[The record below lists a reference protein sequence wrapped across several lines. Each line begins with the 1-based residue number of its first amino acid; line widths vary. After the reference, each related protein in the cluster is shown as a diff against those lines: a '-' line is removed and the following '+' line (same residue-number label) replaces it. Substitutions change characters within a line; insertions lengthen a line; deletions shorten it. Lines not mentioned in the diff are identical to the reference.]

1 MENIRRQLDAQ
12 PKVIDLYAGAGGL
25 SLGATRAGFTVSA
38 AVELDKFAI
47 DSHTKNFPYVAHLD
61 NDIAKLSGNELL
73 VRAGL
78 MKGELD
84 GLIGG
89 PPCQGF
95 STMGKRQ
102 LDDTRNDL
110 FGHFMR
116 LVNETR
122 PAFFLAENVPG
133 ILNEKYDD
141 IRKAAFACLP
151 KRYVTLDPITVKANH
166 YGAPTTRTRIFF
178 FGYDPSKMADMT
190 VSDFE
195 PGSNIELTKVR
206 EALHGLPKDI
216 FPNWKADADQGWSS
230 THVEMVSAFLHKVT
244 NAVPLGVGNNSAL
257 EIYMEKRIVSGCIG
271 TIHSPEVEKRYRDL
285 GYGEQDAISKSIK
298 LNPNGFC
305 PTLRAGT
312 GSDKGS
318 FQAVRPIHYSR
329 PRVITPREAARLQGF
344 PDWFLLHR
352 TKWHSFRQ
360 IGNSVSPIVSEHL
373 LSAIY
378 KQLKTHQPISSWPG
392 EKCANAPR

>member
-1 MENIRRQLDAQ
+1 MENIRLQLNAQ

-25 SLGATRAGFTVSA
+25 SLGAARAGFTVSA

-47 DSHTKNFPYVAHLD
+47 DSHTKNFPYVTHLD
-61 NDIAKLSGNELL
+61 NDIAKLSGNMLL
-73 VRAGL
+73 MHAGL
-78 MKGELD
+78 KKGELD

-102 LDDTRNDL
+102 LDDARNDL

-116 LVNETR
+116 LVDETR

-141 IRKAAFACLP
+141 IRKAAFARLP
-151 KRYVTLDPITVKANH
+151 KRYVTLAPITVKANC

-190 VSDFE
+190 RSDFE
-195 PGSNIELTKVR
+195 PGSNIELTMVM

-216 FPNWKADADQGWSS
+216 LSDWKADVNQGWSRANI
-230 THVEMVSAFLHKVT
+230 EKESAFLNKVT
-244 NAVPLGVGNNSAL
+244 NAVPIGVGNNSAL

-271 TIHSPEVEKRYRDL
+271 TIHSPEVEKRYGEL
-285 GYGEQDAISKSIK
+285 GYGEQDEISKSIK

-318 FQAVRPIHYSR
+318 FQAVRPIHYLR

-344 PDWFLLHR
+344 PDWFLLHS

-360 IGNSVSPIVSEHL
+360 IGNSVSPIVSEIL
-373 LSAIY
+373 MSRIGNCL
-378 KQLKTHQPISSWPG
+378 
-392 EKCANAPR
+392 R